1 MYTDTKEACMTGY
14 STVIKLRRFEEDI
27 DKLGLRMAYP
37 KYGGLSNQGYGE
49 VLALLPK
56 DNDSLPIYSR
66 DAELFVGTLEQAEEW
81 LRGVAWARQ
90 YDQLLGLTDDKKRER
105 KEQIER
111 NRLLLRTIK
120 EPGAVN

>member
-1 MYTDTKEACMTGY
+1 MTGY

-37 KYGGLSNQGYGE
+37 KHGGFGNKEYGE
-49 VLALLPK
+49 VMALLPK
-56 DNDSLPIYSR
+56 DADSLPVYSR
-66 DAELFVGTLEQAEEW
+66 DAEIFVGTLEQAEDW

-90 YDQLLGLTDDKKRER
+90 YDQMLGLTDDQKRER

-111 NRLLLRTIK
+111 NRILLRTIK
-120 EPGAVN
+120 ESGTCSGK